1 MRTHGSHACVSARKR
16 EASGKVL
23 EMMLL
28 PKKKG
33 ADAQHPWIWLK
44 QILSP

>member
-28 PKKKG
+28 QRKK
-33 ADAQHPWIWLK
+33 ALT
-44 QILSP
+44 LSTLGFG